1 MSSADFETVLRMA
14 AAMGLGPDVVKQVRA
29 NPGIPRMRARGGGH
43 FAALPSMSEDLEEV
57 TRDAVEAAEAG
68 ERERRRP
75 PRYPPRSDRSDLLKR
90 TKTSHEVAIMAEG
103 ADQAS
108 VLHSSFMGLPK
119 TSSNKSLA
127 RLQPSTSSRCPEQA
141 SMLTTLPVVT
151 FDEMQ
156 VTKTHRGRYLVLR
169 TISLPISMVG
179 VQFMAEDVK
188 GRAELVAIYNL
199 PLRYTKN
206 GSDLDDLFPLGM
218 TLVIREPIFKMDR
231 DGISCLVRLDSPT
244 DFEIIRLDHPLF
256 STLSF
261 ATPSPVPHRPLNEG
275 VAGPPQARL
284 KANVR
289 LARALEGMRHLDLA
303 LEQYANVI
311 ELDAGGREGVE
322 GKKRVDRKF
331 CERDTGKY
339 TGVIEMRERGGG
351 RGIIATRDIEAGK
364 VILVEKALCLGEPPQ
379 RGTVFLLDFA
389 TKTAMDSSR
398 LDLVANLGRS
408 ILQKHLPDGC
418 ACELCT
424 KEVYDKPSDTPRREK
439 LLAKCNG
446 YRLSLQNFDW
456 SCSNPFAAL
465 LRIRQELEA

>member
-127 RLQPSTSSRCPEQA
+127 RLQPI
-141 SMLTTLPVVT
+141 T

-218 TLVIREPIFKMDR
+218 TL
-231 DGISCLVRLDSPT
+231 
-244 DFEIIRLDHPLF
+244 
-256 STLSF
+256 
-261 ATPSPVPHRPLNEG
+261 LNEG